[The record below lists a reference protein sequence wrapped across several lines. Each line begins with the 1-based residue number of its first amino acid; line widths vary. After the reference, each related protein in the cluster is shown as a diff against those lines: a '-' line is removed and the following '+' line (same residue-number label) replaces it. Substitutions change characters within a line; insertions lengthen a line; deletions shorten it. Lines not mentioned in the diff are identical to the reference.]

1 MWIRW
6 LPLIAGFVPI
16 IASFGALAIGI
27 GAGTLEA
34 CFPPLDGCLS
44 ISATGRKPPGSFLF
58 KALMLPQAVLVFAVF
73 VLSARWL
80 GLLAPALNP
89 QRQQIIWIAGTI
101 AAIAMIVYVTYLG
114 TREPIYEFMRR
125 GGIYFYFVGVVVAEI
140 TLALGLQRVAQ
151 ARDDA
156 VLARQSAWLLRLC
169 LAPLVLG
176 ILNLV
181 LKSVLADADAPENAI
196 EWIASLCLQA
206 YMLLLFFVWRRTG
219 LQFTLS
225 VKG

>member
-1 MWIRW
+1 MAIRW
-6 LPLIAGFVPI
+6 LPLITGLVPI

-27 GAGTLEA
+27 GAGTLDA

-58 KALMLPQAVLVFAVF
+58 KALMLPQAVLVFALF

-89 QRQQIIWIAGTI
+89 RRQQIIWIAGTI

-151 ARDDA
+151 ARDDT

-196 EWIASLCLQA
+196 EWIASLCLQT
-206 YMLLLFFVWRRTG
+206 YMILLFFVWRRTEF
-219 LQFTLS
+219 QFTLS